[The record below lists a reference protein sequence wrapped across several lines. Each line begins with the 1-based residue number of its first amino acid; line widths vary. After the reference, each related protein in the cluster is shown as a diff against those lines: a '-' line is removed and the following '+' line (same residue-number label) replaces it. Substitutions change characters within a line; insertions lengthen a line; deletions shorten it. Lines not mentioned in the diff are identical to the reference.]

1 MSKPRK
7 GRSHNP
13 GDFNG
18 LPPNPG
24 HALSPRVPFDPTKLT
39 YRPFKTKI
47 ESQADAYRQ
56 VMANDLTFLIGPAGT
71 GKTFLAAAIAMELL
85 ASGAVESVIAARPAI
100 EAGDGIGYLKGDL
113 NEKMGPFVRPILDSL
128 GYFVGKEML
137 TVLQQQGTIEVASMT
152 YLRGRTFNSAVVILD
167 EMQNASPEQLKL
179 ALTRAGENCKVIVT
193 MDPSQVDLPL
203 DRPSAVEDLELFEK
217 VPSIGFVTF
226 STRDVVRSKLVRT
239 ILQVYEER

>member
-7 GRSHNP
+7 GRSHGP

-18 LPPNPG
+18 LPPNQAYAPSTR
-24 HALSPRVPFDPTKLT
+24 LILDPTKLT
-39 YRPFKTKI
+39 YRPYKNKI

-56 VMANDLTFLIGPAGT
+56 VMANDLTFLVGPAGT

-85 ASGAVESVIAARPAI
+85 AAGAIDSIVAARPAV
-100 EAGDGIGYLKGDL
+100 EAGDGIGFLKGDL

-137 TVLQQQGTIEVASMT
+137 TVLQQQGTVEVTSMT
-152 YLRGRTFNSAVVILD
+152 YLRGRTFNRAVVILD

-179 ALTRAGENCKVIVT
+179 ALTRAGEDCKVIVT
-193 MDPSQVDLPL
+193 MDPSQIDLPY
-203 DRPSAVEDLELFEK
+203 DKPSAVDDLERFVK
-217 VPSIGFVTF
+217 VPSIGFVQL
-226 STRDVVRSKLVRT
+226 SMRDVVRSKLVRT
-239 ILQVYEER
+239 VLQVYEER